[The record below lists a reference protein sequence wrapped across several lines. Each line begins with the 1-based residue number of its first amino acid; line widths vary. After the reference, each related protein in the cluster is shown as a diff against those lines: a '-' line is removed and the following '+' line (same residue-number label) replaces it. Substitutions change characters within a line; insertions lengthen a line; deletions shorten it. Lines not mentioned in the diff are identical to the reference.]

1 MKRNMKKWLEEW
13 QAAPVKKAFPIL
25 SFPAVQLMGI
35 SVKDLIGHGDVQAEG
50 MKLVAQQTDAAASVS
65 LMDLSVEAE
74 CFGAKIRFSEDEV
87 PTVIQSVVSTKE
99 EAETLTVPPVGSGRT
114 GIYLDAIRQAS
125 EEITDRPVFAG
136 VIGPYSLA
144 GRLMDVTEI
153 MILCYEEPDMVHTV
167 LRKAT
172 RFLIDYCKAYKKRG
186 ADGVILAEPLAGV
199 LSPALEEE
207 FSEPYTREIV
217 ESVQD
222 DSFIVIYHNC
232 GSGTMLMTDSIAAT
246 GAAAFHF
253 GNAAD
258 MEEMLRKMPKD
269 KLVMGNI
276 DPAGQFRNGT
286 PESIRK
292 ETLALMER
300 CCKYD
305 NFVISSGCDIPP
317 MSKWENIHAFFGAVK
332 DFYEMN
338 EEMNEEMNKEMNE
351 KMQDKVRK

>member
-222 DSFIVIYHNC
+222 DFFIVIYHNC

>member
-1 MKRNMKKWLEEW
+1 MKKWLEEW